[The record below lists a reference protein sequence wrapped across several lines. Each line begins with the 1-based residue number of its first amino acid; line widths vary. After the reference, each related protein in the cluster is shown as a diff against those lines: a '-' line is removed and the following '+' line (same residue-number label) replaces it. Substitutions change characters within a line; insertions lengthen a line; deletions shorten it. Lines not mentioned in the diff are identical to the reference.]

1 MQPFRPV
8 VAAVR
13 SATLRGQRTKWVG
26 VLSPRTKTRRT
37 SKHLGQAVLP
47 SKALRGPPKAQ
58 RSPNPQRPSSH
69 RLEPASKQLQ
79 PPRMLCPQQML

>member
-47 SKALRGPPKAQ
+47 SQALRPPQGSEKPQ
-58 RSPNPQRPSSH
+58 SPTT
-69 RLEPASKQLQ
+69 LQ
-79 PPRMLCPQQML
+79 PPPGAR